1 MSQKTS
7 FSHYFRLFFASFHH
21 CFLLIARY
29 YTVNNSVNLSKM
41 NSEIITKKFKTVSKM
56 KLKFFIFSLFII
68 GNVWSIC
75 AQNTFQKERAIGIS
89 GGVNFSK
96 VNFMPKVQQEMY
108 MGMHAGVMARWR
120 TEKNLGLQ
128 VELNFK
134 QQGWDEKYEGDE
146 YAGLYYRRRMNYMEV
161 PFLSH
166 IYFGGKTVQ
175 FFINLG
181 PQIGIM
187 LSDKTDENLNGRK
200 TPQNI
205 EKQHTRDIDNPL
217 EWGLCGG
224 PGIELRTG
232 IGSFLLEGRF
242 YYSFG
247 DFYKTRKD
255 DDFDKASSQVISAKL
270 TYLIPF

>member
-1 MSQKTS
+1 MG
-7 FSHYFRLFFASFHH
+7 
-21 CFLLIARY
+21 LL
-29 YTVNNSVNLSKM
+29 
-41 NSEIITKKFKTVSKM
+41 
-56 KLKFFIFSLFII
+56 II
-68 GNVWSIC
+68 GNVLHLD
-75 AQNTFQKERAIGIS
+75 AQSTFQKERAIGIS

-96 VNFMPKVQQEMY
+96 VNFVPKIQQDMY
-108 MGMHAGVMARWR
+108 MGFQGGAMMRWR

-134 QQGWDEKYEGDE
+134 QQGWEEKFEGEEAD
-146 YAGLYYRRRMNYMEV
+146 LYYRRRMNYMEV

-166 IYFGGKTVQ
+166 IYFGGEKVQ
-175 FFINLG
+175 FFVNLG

-187 LSDKTDENLNGRK
+187 LGDKIEGNLNGQK
-200 TPQNI
+200 TSQKEN
-205 EKQHTRDIDNPL
+205 EQHIKDIDNKF

-242 YYSFG
+242 FYALG
-247 DFYKTRKD
+247 DFYKTRSSD
-255 DDFDKASSQVISAKL
+255 AFNKASSQVLSAKL

>member
-1 MSQKTS
+1 MYGTIKII
-7 FSHYFRLFFASFHH
+7 RLHVF
-21 CFLLIARY
+21 
-29 YTVNNSVNLSKM
+29 
-41 NSEIITKKFKTVSKM
+41 KM
-56 KLKFFIFSLFII
+56 KYKFIIFSLFII
-68 GNVWSIC
+68 GNVWSVY
-75 AQNTFQKERAIGIS
+75 AQNAFQKERAIGIS
-89 GGVNFSK
+89 GGVTFSK
-96 VNFMPKVQQEMY
+96 VNFMPKVQQELY
-108 MGMHAGVMARWR
+108 MGIQGGATVRWR

-134 QQGWDEKYEGDE
+134 QQGWEEKFEGEE
-146 YAGLYYRRRMNYMEV
+146 YADLYYRRRMNYMEV

-166 IYFGGKTVQ
+166 IYFGGEKVQ

-187 LSDKTDENLNGRK
+187 LND
-200 TPQNI
+200 NI
-205 EKQHTRDIDNPL
+205 EENINEKKTSQKINEQHTKKVDSKL

-242 YYSFG
+242 YYSFA
-247 DFYKTRKD
+247 DFYKTKND
-255 DDFDKASSQVISAKL
+255 DDFSKASTQVILAKL